1 MEYLKILFPSL
12 IRKKVINRT
21 DRIPILKLP
30 IWDIIEL
37 NSLVTKLKSIS
48 EIRFKSVKKSNKLIF
63 WLSKYFKILTLVDSN
78 FSLNSFV
85 LSNDKFLPCFE
96 RIGTNNPITKEKN
109 ETRKEIEII
118 DDKVLLILNLHLK
131 NLFNGLIIRVRI
143 KAIKIYSNPNL
154 ILNKTHANKPRK
166 DNVITDF
173 TNSFEFIY
181 N

>member
-1 MEYLKILFPSL
+1 
-12 IRKKVINRT
+12 
-21 DRIPILKLP
+21 
-30 IWDIIEL
+30 
-37 NSLVTKLKSIS
+37 
-48 EIRFKSVKKSNKLIF
+48 
-63 WLSKYFKILTLVDSN
+63 
-78 FSLNSFV
+78 V
-85 LSNDKFLPCFE
+85 LSNDKFLPCLE

-109 ETRKEIEII
+109 EIRIEIESIE
-118 DDKVLLILNLHLK
+118 DKVLLILNLHLK

-166 DNVITDF
+166 DSLITDF